1 MFEKLHKQGKLLII
15 CRCFCSARYKPGGL
29 SSGSQPAVFN
39 IRMSGAGTSMYK
51 IRYPPVIRDPQLL
64 RVMVGDV
71 DIPRSVLSVLTCW
84 LMVSFQPVG
93 VEYGAEITYPAL
105 HSVSNGLINNGFTYA
120 WSSLLTLIGGLL
132 IKYEMS

>member
-15 CRCFCSARYKPGGL
+15 CRCFCRARYEPGGL
-29 SSGSQPAVFN
+29 SNGPQPAEFN
-39 IRMSGAGTSMYK
+39 IRMSGAGTFMCK
-51 IRYPPVIRDPQLL
+51 IRYPPVIRDLQHL

-71 DIPRSVLSVLTCW
+71 DIPRSLFSVLTCG

-105 HSVSNGLINNGFTYA
+105 ESTFHKQNEIAAHL
-120 WSSLLTLIGGLL
+120 
-132 IKYEMS
+132 